1 MANVSKYFKII
12 SLTLFSLVCLS
23 GFYLEINEFNK
34 NRVVHQSLTLYYNN
48 LSALDKAIDVIFSL
62 QRERG
67 MSTGFKS
74 EEEHDARLL
83 AYYQETD
90 EKIIRLTAEKLT
102 SINNFD
108 QFQLTI
114 KDDIQTLRKLNRQA
128 NINHEQLFLRYTI
141 LINHLIDTV
150 RTIQTE
156 QSFIHNF
163 GSNED
168 KTQYQNIHTLIR
180 AIELGGRL
188 RAKISRYLT
197 ADEEATRLSAMR
209 SALQYYATH
218 VTLMDSLKD
227 NQNTV
232 QLYNAAT
239 ASREYDYVTSALN
252 RFSRGAEANLPHY
265 VWWDNST
272 AYLNLLASGSL
283 NLLKYMK
290 DSAAASMQKSQ
301 ERAQTSLIISLTIA
315 LLYII
320 LICLLIK
327 AFTEL
332 KIYKTAPLRT
342 QTAQLIVIFSSV
354 LAVLFVEHFASQKQ
368 LLYLSEVQTL
378 RQLNN
383 HSLERINHLKTLWYK
398 PHIES
403 LRYASIG
410 TNANLTKPSQL
421 QTLDVNKLNNT
432 PYIDKSQI
440 ASFYSQ
446 YQESLHRGGV
456 VTQIIRGND
465 GHRILIMTGLGLSD
479 KGLTQTLY
487 WYEAQLDVL
496 LSSLELSLDT
506 RLENA
511 SGYYTK
517 QEVEAIKISGTHTP
531 LSQLLLTN
539 NLDQTDFLSA
549 KIWGQE
555 LQVGTYAYS
564 REAFNQDL
572 FYTIEI
578 KFIWQVLSLVAFC
591 LFGLAISYRAQQK
604 AKLDKQAA
612 KDAIQKRQTLLNSS
626 EKLAAIGSFEVAVGQ
641 QLAHTSEGFRTLFN
655 LTPELEYHNLKPII
669 KLLDSDNRKK
679 LQSNLRSL
687 THDQS
692 SELQLTIRDES
703 STRYLNVI
711 LNLKYY
717 SSENSQFVVGV
728 VKDVTNQVNESNRQ
742 KRIQKE
748 LVAARKEALEKM
760 HEADVER
767 MSAQHL
773 LKVQKSTEKLLQEAI
788 DSFPAFIL
796 LIDEDQ
802 HIAMLNQFNEHIKR
816 TDHNEYQFMGSSL
829 NKGSDVIAFIT
840 QLPMTDNSELLSMLE
855 EAKDKEQY
863 QALTTCQYVSEDILH
878 WFNVLVKNIT
888 TDSGKYTLIYQN
900 DITKSINF
908 SAELEQARIKA
919 EQASEAKSRFLAT
932 MSHEIR
938 TPMNGVVG
946 MLDILAQSNLDHEQS
961 HLTKVAKSS
970 ALVLLRIINDILDF
984 SKIEAGKMQLESTPF
999 SWQEIIKELAELL
1012 AYQADSKKLKLA
1024 FYLSPQLPNWQLGDP
1039 VRLRQILLNLIG
1051 NALKFTKT
1059 TATASGFV
1067 EVTIGRSPDDGYM
1080 EISVKD
1086 NGKGMSEEQVEN
1098 LFKPF
1103 VQADSSIQRQYG
1115 GTGLGLSITHK
1126 LVAMMEGEID
1136 CRSLEGFGSN
1146 FIVTLPYCE
1155 VPKQTSAISLT
1166 LDRLKIAVV
1175 GDEDKFEK
1183 DLQNQLRIYE
1193 AQCEI
1198 FPRELFNAQLID
1210 SQQFDYLVITA
1221 EAFQQLTTEGKEVF
1235 IAESECKYI
1244 LLDNNQDKLPHA
1256 NNINVS
1262 NLALYPYYAYKVVSH
1277 IATLEGLIDS
1287 ESTNDDS
1294 DNKFKT
1300 LPTISDA
1307 QALNKLIL
1315 VVEDN
1320 VYNQDLFKR
1329 QLALLGYQ
1337 CIIADNGKVA
1347 LQLLEQ
1353 YHFSLIISDCHMP
1366 VMDGYEFTKQR
1377 REHERERNLEHIPI
1391 IAATANALDGEKDIC
1406 FNAGM
1411 DDYIAKPIVLQKLN
1425 KKLKKWFS
1433 SNIPTNSQEAENTP
1447 SLMEEL
1453 DAPTRHIDLVI
1464 LSEYVGT
1471 DKELQSI
1478 FLRSFVDDTKKL
1490 LQGVDL
1496 EHPESVKNIAHQG
1509 KTSAK
1514 AVGATQLSEKMAEL
1528 EHAAS
1533 EGKQIKIENLL
1544 NQCLML
1550 FDNAQAEIASI
1561 LNVEDLT

>member
-1 MANVSKYFKII
+1 MSKYFKII

-48 LSALDKAIDVIFSL
+48 LSALDKAIEVIFSL

-168 KTQYQNIHTLIR
+168 RTQYQNIHTLIR

-197 ADEEATRLSAMR
+197 ADEEPTRLSAMR

-252 RFSRGAEANLPHY
+252 RFSRGAEINLPHY

-283 NLLKYMK
+283 NLLEYMK

-327 AFTEL
+327 AFTKL
-332 KIYKTAPLRT
+332 KTYKAAPLRT

-383 HSLERINHLKTLWYK
+383 HSLERINLLKTLWYK
-398 PHIES
+398 PHIEN
-403 LRYASIG
+403 LRYASIS
-410 TNANLTKPSQL
+410 TNANLAKPSQL
-421 QTLDVNKLNNT
+421 QTLAVNNLNNT
-432 PYIDKSQI
+432 RYVDKTQV

-446 YQESLHRGGV
+446 YQESLHRGGI
-456 VTQIIRGND
+456 VTQIIKGND

-479 KGLTQTLY
+479 KGLTDTLY
-487 WYEAQLDVL
+487 WYEVQLDVL
-496 LSSLELSLDT
+496 LNSLELSLDT

-531 LSQLLLTN
+531 LSQLLFTN
-539 NLDQTDFLSA
+539 NIDQTDFLSA
-549 KIWGQE
+549 KIWDQE

-612 KDAIQKRQTLLNSS
+612 KLDKQAAKDAIQKHQTLLNSS
-626 EKLAAIGSFEVAVGQ
+626 EKLAAIGSFEISAGQ
-641 QLAHTSEGFRTLFN
+641 FYGHTSEGFRTLFN
-655 LTPELEYHNLKPII
+655 LAPELEHHNLKLII
-669 KLLDSDNRKK
+669 KSLDADNRQT
-679 LQSNLRSL
+679 LYSNLRAL
-687 THDQS
+687 NLAQS
-692 SELQLTIRDES
+692 QEFQLTIEENS
-703 STRYLNVI
+703 SHRYFSVI
-711 LNLKYY
+711 LNLKYN
-717 SSENSQFVVGV
+717 SSENTQFIVGV
-728 VKDVTNQVNESNRQ
+728 VKDITTQVSESNRQ
-742 KRIQKE
+742 QRMQEE
-748 LVAARKEALEKM
+748 LIATRKKALEKI
-760 HEADVER
+760 HEVEVER
-767 MSAQHL
+767 LSAQHL
-773 LKVQKSTEKLLQEAI
+773 LRVQLSIDKLLQEAI
-788 DSFPAFIL
+788 DSLPAFIL
-796 LIDEDQ
+796 LLDENQ
-802 HIAMLNQFNEHIKR
+802 HIAMLNQFNPYISVQAENK
-816 TDHNEYQFMGSSL
+816 NKFMGVFF
-829 NKGSDVIAFIT
+829 NIGSAIEKCVM
-840 QLPMTDNSELLSMLE
+840 QLPMVDNSELLSMLE

-863 QALTTCQYVSEDILH
+863 QALTTCQYVSEDIQH

-946 MLDILAQSNLDHEQS
+946 MLDILALSNLDHEQR
-961 HLTKVAKSS
+961 HLIMVAKNS
-970 ALVLLRIINDILDF
+970 AQLMLRIINDILDL
-984 SKIEAGKMQLESTPF
+984 SKIEAGKMQLESITF

-1024 FYLSPQLPNWQLGDP
+1024 FYLSSQLPNWQLGDP
-1039 VRLRQILLNLIG
+1039 IRLQQILLNLIG

-1067 EVTIGRSPDDGYM
+1067 EVTIGRSPDNGYM

-1155 VPKQTSAISLT
+1155 APKQTSAISLT

-1175 GDEDKFEK
+1175 GDGDEFEK
-1183 DLQNQLRIYE
+1183 DMQNQLRIYE

-1198 FPRELFNAQLID
+1198 FPRELFNSQLID

-1235 IAESECKYI
+1235 NAKSECKYI

-1294 DNKFKT
+1294 KT
-1300 LPTISDA
+1300 KSKSLPTINEA
-1307 QALNKLIL
+1307 QSLNKLIL

-1347 LQLLEQ
+1347 LQLLKQ

-1366 VMDGYEFTKQR
+1366 VMNGYEFAKQR

-1411 DDYIAKPIVLQKLN
+1411 DDYIAKPIILQKLN

-1433 SNIPTNSQEAENTP
+1433 SNIPTNSQEAENAP
-1447 SLMEEL
+1447 SLIEKLE
-1453 DAPTRHIDLVI
+1453 APTKHFDLLV
-1464 LSEYVGT
+1464 LSEYVGS

-1478 FLRSFVDDTKKL
+1478 FLRSFVDDTKQL
-1490 LQGVDL
+1490 LQRVDL
-1496 EHPESVKNIAHQG
+1496 KNPESVKNSAHQG

-1544 NQCLML
+1544 NQCLIL
-1550 FDNAQAEIASI
+1550 FNNAEAEINSI
-1561 LNVEDLT
+1561 LR

>member
-1 MANVSKYFKII
+1 MSKYLKII
-12 SLTLFSLVCLS
+12 ALTLFSLVCLS

-34 NRVVHQSLTLYYNN
+34 NRVVHQSLTQYYNN
-48 LSALDKAIDVIFSL
+48 LSGLDNAIEAIFSL

-67 MSTGFKS
+67 MSTGFNS
-74 EEEHDARLL
+74 EKEHEARLL

-114 KDDIQTLRKLNRQA
+114 KEDLQTLRALYRQV
-128 NINHEQLFLRYTI
+128 NVDRDQLFLRYTI

-150 RTIQTE
+150 RSIQTE

-163 GSNED
+163 GSKAH
-168 KTQYQNIHTLIR
+168 KTQFQNIHTLIR

-188 RAKISRYLT
+188 RAKISSYLT
-197 ADEEATRLSAMR
+197 ADEEVTRLSAMR
-209 SALQYYATH
+209 SALQYYSTH
-218 VTLMDSLKD
+218 VTLMETLKN
-227 NQNTV
+227 NQNTE

-239 ASREYDYVTSALN
+239 ASREFDYVTAALN
-252 RFSRGAEANLPHY
+252 RFSRGSEANLPHY

-272 AYLNLLASGSL
+272 AYLNLLANGSM
-283 NLLKYMK
+283 NLLEYMK
-290 DSAAASMQKSQ
+290 ESAAASMQKSQ
-301 ERAQTSLIISLTIA
+301 ERAQTSLIISLIIA
-315 LLYII
+315 LIYII
-320 LICLLIK
+320 LICLLIR

-332 KIYKTAPLRT
+332 KIYKTAPIRT
-342 QTAQLIVIFSSV
+342 QTTQLIVIFSSV

-383 HSLERINHLKTLWYK
+383 QSLERINRLKTLWYK
-398 PHIES
+398 PHIER
-403 LRYASIG
+403 LRSASISTG
-410 TNANLTKPSQL
+410 TDPAKRSQL
-421 QTLDVNKLNNT
+421 QTLAINNLSST
-432 PYIDKSQI
+432 QNVDKSQVTL
-440 ASFYSQ
+440 FYSHHQ
-446 YQESLHRGGV
+446 KSMQRGGII
-456 VTQIIRGND
+456 TQIIKGNN
-465 GHRILIMTGLGLSD
+465 GHRILVIAGLGLSVQ
-479 KGLTQTLY
+479 GLTETLY
-487 WYEAQLDVL
+487 WYETQLDVL
-496 LSSLELSLDT
+496 LGSLELNLET
-506 RLENA
+506 RLKNA
-511 SGYYTK
+511 SGYYTEREI
-517 QEVEAIKISGTHTP
+517 QTVQVSGSQTP
-531 LSQLLLTN
+531 LSRLLLDN
-539 NLDQTDFLSA
+539 HIEYGGFLGA
-549 KIWGQE
+549 KIWDQE
-555 LQVGTYAYS
+555 LQVGAYAYS
-564 REAFNQDL
+564 NEAFNQDL
-572 FYTIEI
+572 FHTIEI

-604 AKLDKQAA
+604 AKLDRQVA

-626 EKLAAIGSFEVAVGQ
+626 EKLASIGSFEISVGQ
-641 QLAHTSEGFRTLFN
+641 FYGHTSEGFRALFN
-655 LTPELEYHNLKPII
+655 LAPELEHHNLKPII
-669 KLLDSDNRKK
+669 KSLDTDNKQT
-679 LQSNLRSL
+679 LYSNLRAL
-687 THDQS
+687 DLAQPR
-692 SELQLTIRDES
+692 EFQLTIEEHS
-703 STRYLNVI
+703 STRYFSVI

-717 SSENSQFVVGV
+717 SSENTQFIVGV
-728 VKDVTNQVNESNRQ
+728 VKDITSQVNESNRQ
-742 KRIQKE
+742 QRIQKE
-748 LVAARKEALEKM
+748 LVAARKAALDKM
-760 HEADVER
+760 HEAEVER
-767 MSAQHL
+767 SSAQYL
-773 LKVQKSTEKLLQEAI
+773 LRVQKSTEKLLQEAI

-796 LIDEDQ
+796 LVDENQ

-816 TDHNEYQFMGSSL
+816 TEHNEYQFKGSSL
-829 NKGSDVIAFIT
+829 SKGSDVIEFIT
-840 QLPMTDNSELLSMLE
+840 QLPMTDSSELLSMLE
-855 EAKDKEQY
+855 QSKDKEQY
-863 QALTTCQYVSEDILH
+863 QAQTTCQYNAEGAVF

-961 HLTKVAKSS
+961 HLTTVAKSS

-1012 AYQADSKKLKLA
+1012 AYQAGSKKLKLA

-1059 TATASGFV
+1059 TATAAGVV
-1067 EVTIGRSPDDGYM
+1067 EVTIGRSADDGYM

-1086 NGKGMSEEQVEN
+1086 NGKGMSEEQVDN

-1155 VPKQTSAISLT
+1155 VPKQTSESGLT
-1166 LDRLKIAVV
+1166 LDRLKVAVV

-1183 DLQNQLRIYE
+1183 DLQNQLRIHE

-1235 IAESECKYI
+1235 VAESECKYI
-1244 LLDNNQDKLPHA
+1244 ILDNNQDKLPHA

-1262 NLALYPYYAYKVVSH
+1262 NLSLYPYYAYKVVSH

-1287 ESTNDDS
+1287 ESTNEDS
-1294 DNKFKT
+1294 DAKPKT
-1300 LPTISDA
+1300 LPTISEA
-1307 QALNKLIL
+1307 QTLNKLIL

-1347 LQLLEQ
+1347 LQLLDQ

-1377 REHERERNLEHIPI
+1377 REHERARNLEHIPI
-1391 IAATANALDGEKDIC
+1391 IAATANALEGEKDIC

-1425 KKLKKWFS
+1425 RTLKKWFAS
-1433 SNIPTNSQEAENTP
+1433 NTP
-1447 SLMEEL
+1447 INNQAEENPPSLLGEL
-1453 DAPTRHIDLVI
+1453 DAPTKHIDLVI

-1478 FLRSFVDDTKKL
+1478 FLKSFVDDTKKL
-1490 LQGVDL
+1490 LQGIDL
-1496 EHPESVKNIAHQG
+1496 EQPESVKNIAHQG

-1514 AVGATQLSEKMAEL
+1514 AVGATQLSEKLAEL

-1533 EGKQIKIENLL
+1533 EGKQIKIENLM

-1561 LNVEDLT
+1561 LNVEDLM